1 VTGTIIQINTSL
13 GGVPKRPVDETVL
26 TPLGPETD
34 RHAHPRIHGGHEK
47 AVLIMDAET
56 IDALAARGYPVFY
69 GAMGEN
75 LTVRGLDRRQLRAG
89 QQFRAGGALIELT
102 RIRTPCANLDI
113 YGPDIKAEIYDPQV
127 KAGDPTSPRWAMS
140 GFYARVLT
148 PGPVRTNDIIML
160 VATPA

>member
-1 VTGTIIQINTSL
+1 
-13 GGVPKRPVDETVL
+13 
-26 TPLGPETD
+26 
-34 RHAHPRIHGGHEK
+34 
-47 AVLIMDAET
+47 
-56 IDALAARGYPVFY
+56 
-69 GAMGEN
+69 
-75 LTVRGLDRRQLRAG
+75 LRAG

-113 YGPDIKAEIYDPQV
+113 YGPDIKAEMYDPQV